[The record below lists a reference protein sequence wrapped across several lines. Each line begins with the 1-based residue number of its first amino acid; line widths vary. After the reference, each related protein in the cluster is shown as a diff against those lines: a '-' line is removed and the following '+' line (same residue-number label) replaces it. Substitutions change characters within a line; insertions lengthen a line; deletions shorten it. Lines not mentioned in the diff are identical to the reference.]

1 MFQRIFYSLFALC
14 LSLIAS
20 GQTDSSHLRISLV
33 TCGAGNEEV
42 YEVFGHTAVRVTDS
56 VNGTDLVYNYGTF
69 AYGPDFEFQFAKGKL
84 LYYVSAYP
92 FPEFLS
98 EYASAKR
105 SVEEQELL
113 LSASEKERIDAYLK
127 WNALPANRY
136 YKYDF
141 FFDNCATRIRDI
153 FPRVLGKD
161 FKFGQTIPTDAR
173 IPYRAI
179 MNQYFYM
186 RHWERV
192 GCNVLLGSKID
203 KVMSNEAIMFLPDY
217 LRDGVAGATVN
228 GRKIAAPKVLVLPGS
243 NNLIKGPNL
252 PLILF
257 WLVAVLTIAGLCI
270 KQLRILGRIM
280 SFAVLLVTGLLGC
293 LILVM
298 WFGTDHQACR
308 NNFNILW
315 MLPLNLIIAF
325 RKPKG
330 AGKYSVIAIGLIM
343 ISLLLH
349 LVKVQG
355 LVTEFIPIMVSLI
368 FIFGTIYR
376 KTLTKQS
383 VEHARD

>member
-1 MFQRIFYSLFALC
+1 MIQRIFLSFFALC
-14 LSLIAS
+14 ISFLAA
-20 GQTDSSHLRISLV
+20 GQTDTSHLRISLL

-56 VNGTDLVYNYGTF
+56 VKGTDLVYNYGTF

-92 FPEFLS
+92 YPEFVA
-98 EYASAKR
+98 EYASVKR

-113 LSASEKERIDAYLK
+113 LSGEEKERVYAYLD
-127 WNALPANRY
+127 WNAQPDNKY

-161 FKFGQTIPTDAR
+161 FKFGQTIPPNSKM
-173 IPYRAI
+173 PYRDI
-179 MNQYFYM
+179 MNQYFFM
-186 RHWERV
+186 RHWERL
-192 GCNVLLGSKID
+192 GCNILLGSKID

-217 LRDGVAGATVN
+217 LRDGVGGGTVN
-228 GRKIAAPKVLVLPGS
+228 GRKIAAPRVLVVPGS
-243 NNLIKGPNL
+243 VVLQSGPNY
-252 PLILF
+252 PLYLSLLI
-257 WLVAVLTIAGLCI
+257 AVLTIAGLSI
-270 KQLRILGRIM
+270 KKLRPLGRIM
-280 SFAVLLVTGLLGC
+280 TFLLLFVTGLLGC

-315 MLPLNLIIAF
+315 MLPLNLLIPF

-330 AGKYSVIAIGLIM
+330 VGKYSVIAILLIL

-349 LVKVQG
+349 LFKVQG
-355 LVTEFIPIMVSLI
+355 LVIEFLPVMLALLFV
-368 FIFGTIYR
+368 FGTIYKR
-376 KTLTKQS
+376 NLTKQS
-383 VEHARD
+383 VVYARD